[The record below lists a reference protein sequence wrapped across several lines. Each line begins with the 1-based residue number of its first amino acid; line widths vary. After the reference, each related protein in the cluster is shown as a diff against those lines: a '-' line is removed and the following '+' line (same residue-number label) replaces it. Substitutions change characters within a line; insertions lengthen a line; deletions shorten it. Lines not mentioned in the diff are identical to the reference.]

1 MRNDASAS
9 WNGFEFQGKITIYQV
24 LLKINALIRESD
36 QIKKFSFR
44 VEGEEDFDILE
55 NDQVIEL
62 AQIKAKL
69 SKKNISDYFD
79 ALIKMTERDS
89 YKNNPTNVRLTF
101 HTAVKIQDWGNFVEK
116 YDKRLEKLAEKIAV
130 ETCEIKKA
138 EFLVSSTQIKHVKRI
153 IDDITLVDYPVSGD
167 ENNQEGVTDYCSLGI
182 VNSLIVNELKV
193 YFEKTDQQEKMGADS
208 LEKYLYK
215 LLCYLNEHINQRHS
229 HPTTVNERSFLE
241 ITTILNS
248 DILIHD
254 DQYMYGKV
262 LDRFMNLEFQKYCED
277 LCSLKDR
284 CLERE
289 NCYLKKIFR
298 KISAYPLEEG
308 YLIIRRCFP
317 HIIIKSLD
325 RDDYQFDPQGIRFLY
340 KLFVTAEPDDN
351 PDRFELIEKAF
362 RFSTNEDRE
371 IYFPTGINNVDEDE
385 IASHRLMYQKAFRQN
400 IYNSDIPIED
410 VYESN
415 GYITGNIS
423 YPNILE
429 EYNTDQ
435 DSEVIGIKGKRYQTI
450 VSFVKKD
457 DIFKTEV

>member
-1 MRNDASAS
+1 MKNDASAS

-24 LLKINALIRESD
+24 LLKINALKGDSD

-69 SKKNISDYFD
+69 SKENISDYFD

-101 HTAVKIQDWGNFVEK
+101 HTAVKIQDWCIFLEK
-116 YDKRLEKLAEKIAV
+116 YDKKLEKLAEKITV
-130 ETCEIKKA
+130 ETCEKKKA
-138 EFLVSSTQIKHVKRI
+138 EFLLKSTQIKHVIRI
-153 IDDITLVDYPVSGD
+153 IDNINLVDYPVSGD
-167 ENNQEGVTDYCSLGI
+167 EENQEGLTDYCSLEI

-193 YFEKTDQQEKMGADS
+193 YFEETGQQEKIGADS
-208 LEKYLYK
+208 LKKYLYK

-229 HPTTVNERSFLE
+229 QANTINELSFLE

-254 DQYMYGKV
+254 DQYVYGKV
-262 LDRFMNLEFQKYCED
+262 LDRFMNLEFQRYCEGI
-277 LCSLKDR
+277 CSLQER
-284 CLERE
+284 CSERE

-325 RDDYQFDPQGIRFLY
+325 RDDYQFDPQGLRFLY
-340 KLFVTAEPDDN
+340 KLFITAEPDDN

-371 IYFPTGINNVDEDE
+371 IYFPTGINNVSDED
-385 IASHRLMYQKAFRQN
+385 IGRYTLMYQKAFRQN

-423 YPNILE
+423 YPNILA

-435 DSEVIGIKGKRYQTI
+435 DPEVIGIKEKRYQTI
-450 VSFVKKD
+450 ISFVKKD
-457 DIFKTEV
+457 DIFESEV